1 MRNRIL
7 APQLPHLKATD
18 KDGSLIKVYESVQII
33 IHRGVLNPMKD
44 TGNRKVVDIASI
56 KQACSNCSLK
66 QLCLPL
72 GISHEDM
79 KQLDGIIK
87 RRRPLARGNNV
98 FRLGDE
104 FRALYAI
111 RCGSVKTYTITEDGS
126 EQITGFHL
134 PGEIIGLEA
143 IGSGQHHCGAKTLE
157 TTSVCEIPFRR
168 LEELSGS
175 IPGLG
180 GQLLRIMSREILAD
194 EQLLILLGK
203 KSAEERLAS
212 LLLSLSTRFGE
223 RGFSSREF
231 HLSMSRNDIGNYL
244 GLAVETVSRLFTRFQ
259 QQGLIS
265 VRHKYII
272 LEDIPQLRG
281 LAGVLGIKSNVS
293 PQAQL

>member
-1 MRNRIL
+1 
-7 APQLPHLKATD
+7 
-18 KDGSLIKVYESVQII
+18 
-33 IHRGVLNPMKD
+33 MKD
-44 TGNRKVVDIASI
+44 TGNSKVVDIASI
-56 KQACSNCSLK
+56 KQVCSNCSLK

-72 GISHEDM
+72 GISQEDVRR
-79 KQLDGIIK
+79 LDSIIK
-87 RRRPLARGNNV
+87 RRRPLARGSNV

-143 IGSGQHHCGAKTLE
+143 VSSGQHHCGAKVLE
-157 TTSVCEIPFRR
+157 TTSICEIPFRR
-168 LEELSGS
+168 LEELASVV
-175 IPGLG
+175 PGLG

-212 LLLSLSTRFGE
+212 LFLSLSLRFGE

-259 QQGLIS
+259 QQGLID
-265 VRHKYII
+265 VKHKYIT
-272 LEDIPQLRG
+272 LVDMPQLRT
-281 LAGVLGIKSNVS
+281 LAGVVFRDSSVP